1 MIVAM
6 AGLPGTGKSA
16 IAARLA
22 ERLNGVV
29 LSKDE
34 FRARL
39 FQKID
44 YSREQDDAAMQA
56 VYAAAREL
64 VATGQPVI
72 IDGRTF
78 SRSHQI
84 ADLFAAAEALSERP
98 LIIECIC
105 DQAIVRQRLDR
116 DSAAG
121 THLAGNRTFAMYREV
136 RNRAEALTVPRLVL
150 DTGVLTLAEC
160 VSRAEGYLVNREAE
174 PSSLT

>member
-39 FQKID
+39 FPQVD

-56 VYAAAREL
+56 VYAAAREHL
-64 VATGQPVI
+64 AVGRAVI
-72 IDGRTF
+72 LDGRTF
-78 SRSHQI
+78 SRSYQI
-84 ADLFAAAEALSERP
+84 ADLLAAAERP
-98 LIIECIC
+98 LVIEC
-105 DQAIVRQRLDR
+105 V
-116 DSAAG
+116 
-121 THLAGNRTFAMYREV
+121 
-136 RNRAEALTVPRLVL
+136 
-150 DTGVLTLAEC
+150 
-160 VSRAEGYLVNREAE
+160 
-174 PSSLT
+174 